1 MIFQKRTAV
10 RIIEILSTVVF
21 FHTTAMADN
30 TAALASSN
38 SVNAADSRYGLF
50 DWLDP
55 RSAYTQ
61 EFFPQPL
68 LVDDTSL
75 QKDLELEFSSLHT
88 QASDQQTDTVAT
100 EVQKSFGLLTLDL
113 SIPYERDADAA
124 EVSQGIGNI
133 SLGIRYPL
141 YQFVSANGFF
151 DTTFGVGMEI
161 GIPVSPAI
169 SINTEFDPKVF
180 NDLKLGEHFS
190 LQSVFGYS
198 TLVGRGDNGGLQTF
212 EYGFAF
218 AYAIPHNEL
227 PLPRIQQ
234 FTPMFELVG
243 QTGLNKGA
251 AGQNSLLGSM
261 GFRLDLKPIGDMQP
275 SLGLG
280 YVFPIDNGA
289 YAEVHWGIATSLTFE
304 F

>member
-1 MIFQKRTAV
+1 MF
-10 RIIEILSTVVF
+10 TVVACV
-21 FHTTAMADN
+21 HTTAAADN
-30 TAALASSN
+30 SPALASSN
-38 SVNAADSRYGLF
+38 PVIATDSRYGLF
-50 DWLDP
+50 DGLDQ

-88 QASDQQTDTVAT
+88 QVNGQQTDIVAT
-100 EVQKSFGLLTLDL
+100 EVQKSFGLLTLNL
-113 SIPYERDADAA
+113 SVPYERDANAA
-124 EVSQGIGNI
+124 AVSQGIGNI
-133 SLGIRYPL
+133 SLGARYPL

-151 DTTFGVGMEI
+151 DTTLGVGMET
-161 GIPVSPAI
+161 GIPASSAI
-169 SINTEFDPKVF
+169 SINADFDPKVF

-198 TLVGRGDNGGLQTF
+198 TFVGGGGNGGLQTF

-218 AYAIPHNEL
+218 AYAISHDEM
-227 PLPRIQQ
+227 PLPGTQQ
-234 FTPMFELVG
+234 FIPMFELVG
-243 QTGLNKGA
+243 KTGLNKDA

-261 GFRLDLKPIGDMQP
+261 GFRLDLEPIGDLQP

-280 YVFPIDNGA
+280 YVFPIDNGG
-289 YAEVHWGIATSLTFE
+289 YAEVHWGIVTSLTFE